1 MWANAELTPLA
12 AVSNLSIWRGFDR
25 SPAAVTEGL
34 TMLTAPRMRIAAL
47 VLVGF
52 AALSIACSGGD
63 EERPTIRA
71 AGFNFSE
78 SHVLA
83 WIFAI
88 AFQDAGFDVDTSQ
101 IQPGSTREIL
111 KPALED
117 NEIDYLPEYTGT
129 LLAFLGGQPTGDS
142 QSNYEAARELYA
154 PGDVTLL
161 PYAPAQNRNAFTVTR
176 EFSEARGVTTL
187 SDLAPIADEL
197 RLGAPAECPQRPF
210 CAIGLRE
217 VYGIEFDRFIPI
229 DTRATAGALAA
240 GDVEVV
246 LLFSTDAPLAVND
259 FVVLEDDLG
268 MLAAENIA
276 LAIRTEIVDAYGEE
290 LPALVAAISAQ
301 ITNEEL
307 SELNRQV
314 QVDGLDAEAA
324 ARGWLAARAFLVN
337 QD

>member
-1 MWANAELTPLA
+1 
-12 AVSNLSIWRGFDR
+12 
-25 SPAAVTEGL
+25 
-34 TMLTAPRMRIAAL
+34 MLTARQTRVGALLLVGAL
-47 VLVGF
+47 VLI
-52 AALSIACSGGD
+52 AACSDGD
-63 EERPTIRA
+63 DDRPPIRA

-83 WIFAI
+83 WIFAL
-88 AFQDAGFDVDTSQ
+88 AFQDAGFEVDTSE

-117 NEIDYLPEYTGT
+117 SEIDYLPEYTGT
-129 LLAFLGGQPTGDS
+129 LLSFLGGEPTGDS
-142 QSNYEAARELYA
+142 ERNFQAARDLYA
-154 PGDVTLL
+154 AGGVTLL

-176 EFSEARGVTTL
+176 EFSDANGVTKL
-187 SDLAPIADEL
+187 SDLAPIGDQI

-217 VYGIEFDRFIPI
+217 IYGIEFDRFIPM
-229 DTRATAGALAA
+229 DVRATAGALLA
-240 GDVEVV
+240 GEVEVV

-259 FVVLEDDLG
+259 FVVLEDDRQ
-268 MLAAENIA
+268 MLPAENIA
-276 LAIRTEIVDAYGEE
+276 LAIRTEIVDAYGDE
-290 LPALVAAISAQ
+290 LPALVATISEL

-314 QVDGLDAEAA
+314 QVDGVEAEAA
-324 ARGWLAARAFLVN
+324 ARGWLEASGLLTA